1 MNLSAW
7 QSESALPQG
16 ERVAHDGAFTSRRG
30 PGEGLVAGRGR
41 IRQARPKLL
50 TCDPF
55 GNSTMNCWFVWSGG
69 RGSNPRRP
77 AWEAGILPLNYPR
90 STDNLTLFPGPCKRT
105 LNLASAAGTQRII
118 RLVSMALGVVA

>member
-1 MNLSAW
+1 M
-7 QSESALPQG
+7 EYIG
-16 ERVAHDGAFTSRRG
+16 V
-30 PGEGLVAGRGR
+30 
-41 IRQARPKLL
+41 RPLASFSKLL
-50 TCDPF
+50 K
-55 GNSTMNCWFVWSGG
+55 GWSGG